1 MTPWNAV
8 PERRNEQ
15 GSRVG
20 TETEGFAGLLR
31 LLKERSGRSYGVL
44 AGQLHMS
51 VSTLHRYCNGDAVPM
66 DFAPADRLARRCGA
80 TADELVELHRRWILA
95 DEARRRS
102 RATSAATK
110 NSPAPAA
117 SSTDEPATS
126 STHKADASAD
136 AAGASAAAADTSVG
150 MAGSSVAAADTSA
163 DTAVP
168 AAPAADTSAA
178 EPHRAPGSSPAPHPP
193 HSPPAPHTQ
202 AAPDSPATPATPAS
216 ADESPTDDEQEVVAG
231 PMAVRR
237 GPGRRALLRIV
248 LAVSAVAAV
257 AVPAALAVE
266 ERTTVGSP
274 RKSAQGEGRTPAA
287 GGASTR
293 RPESPSPGRSS
304 EDRHPAPDKKA
315 RPSTPGSAR
324 SDGSRASRAPDDV
337 RGGAAPQVGISSY
350 NWDEPCGV
358 NYLLQQTPDHV
369 PPPPRAPQDTRDW
382 ARALGGIG
390 GGHML
395 LQLTATGN
403 TDDAV
408 VLTSLNVRVVGKR
421 AALSWPVYALGDGC
435 GSGVT
440 PQTFDIDLDDSQ
452 PLAKPVAGQDG
463 DVVVPA
469 KNFPFKVSTR
479 DPQVL
484 NLNVHTEGHD
494 VSWYLEIGWSSGGQ
508 QGTVRV
514 NDGGK
519 PFRTSAIDGRKKY
532 GYWPEKKRWNLQ

>member
-126 STHKADASAD
+126 STHEADASAD
-136 AAGASAAAADTSVG
+136 AAGASAAPAADTSVG
-150 MAGSSVAAADTSA
+150 MAGASVAAADTSA

-178 EPHRAPGSSPAPHPP
+178 DPHRAPGSSPAPHPP
-193 HSPPAPHTQ
+193 HSPPAPHPQ
-202 AAPDSPATPATPAS
+202 AAPDSPATPAS

-324 SDGSRASRAPDDV
+324 SDGSRASRAPDDD
-337 RGGAAPQVGISSY
+337 RGGSAPQVGISSY

-382 ARALGGIG
+382 ARALGGVG

-494 VSWYLEIGWSSGGQ
+494 VSWYLEVGWSSGGQ

-519 PFRTSAIDGRKKY
+519 PFRTSAIDGREKY
-532 GYWPEKKRWNLQ
+532 AYWPEKKRWNLQ

>member
-1 MTPWNAV
+1 M
-8 PERRNEQ
+8 
-15 GSRVG
+15 G

-51 VSTLHRYCNGDAVPM
+51 VSTLHRYCNGDAVPK
-66 DFAPADRLARRCGA
+66 DFAPVDRLARRCGA

-102 RATSAATK
+102 RATSATA
-110 NSPAPAA
+110 NSTVPAA
-117 SSTDEPATS
+117 SSTHE
-126 STHKADASAD
+126 
-136 AAGASAAAADTSVG
+136 
-150 MAGSSVAAADTSA
+150 
-163 DTAVP
+163 
-168 AAPAADTSAA
+168 
-178 EPHRAPGSSPAPHPP
+178 PHPP
-193 HSPPAPHTQ
+193 HSPPAPHAPGSS
-202 AAPDSPATPATPAS
+202 AAPDSPATPAS
-216 ADESPTDDEQEVVAG
+216 ADESPTEGEQEAVAESAAAG
-231 PMAVRR
+231 R
-237 GPGRRALLRIV
+237 GPGRRALLRIA

-266 ERTTVGSP
+266 EPTTVDSP
-274 RKSAQGEGRTPAA
+274 RKSAQGDGRTPAA
-287 GGASTR
+287 GGASTP

-315 RPSTPGSAR
+315 RPSTPGSVR
-324 SDGSRASRAPDDV
+324 SDGSRASRAPDDD
-337 RGGAAPQVGISSY
+337 RGGSAPQVGISSY

-395 LQLTATGN
+395 LQLTATGT

-494 VSWYLEIGWSSGGQ
+494 VSWYLEVGWSSGGQ

-532 GYWPEKKRWNLQ
+532 AYWPEKKRWNLQ

>member
-1 MTPWNAV
+1 MTPRNAV

-150 MAGSSVAAADTSA
+150 MAGASVAAAGTSA

-202 AAPDSPATPATPAS
+202 AAPDSPATPAS

-287 GGASTR
+287 GGAPTR

-304 EDRHPAPDKKA
+304 EDRHPAPGKKA

-324 SDGSRASRAPDDV
+324 SDGSRASRAPDDD
-337 RGGAAPQVGISSY
+337 RGGSAPQVGISSY

-382 ARALGGIG
+382 ARALGGVG

-494 VSWYLEIGWSSGGQ
+494 VSWYLEVGWSSGGQ

-532 GYWPEKKRWNLQ
+532 GYWTEKKRWNLQ

>member
-1 MTPWNAV
+1 MMTPWNAV

-51 VSTLHRYCNGDAVPM
+51 VSTLHRYCNGDAVPK

-102 RATSAATK
+102 RAMSATA
-110 NSPAPAA
+110 NSTAPAA

-126 STHKADASAD
+126 SNDEPATSSTHEADVSAD
-136 AAGASAAAADTSVG
+136 TAGASVPAADTSV
-150 MAGSSVAAADTSA
+150 

-178 EPHRAPGSSPAPHPP
+178 EPHDAPDSSPAPHPP
-193 HSPPAPHTQ
+193 HSPPAPHAPGSS
-202 AAPDSPATPATPAS
+202 AAPDSPATPAS
-216 ADESPTDDEQEVVAG
+216 ADESPTEDEREVVAE
-231 PMAVRR
+231 PMAAARR
-237 GPGRRALLRIV
+237 GPGRRALFRIA

-266 ERTTVGSP
+266 EPMTVDSP
-274 RKSAQGEGRTPAA
+274 RKSAQGDGRTPAA

-315 RPSTPGSAR
+315 RPSTPGSVR
-324 SDGSRASRAPDDV
+324 SDGSRASRAPDDD
-337 RGGAAPQVGISSY
+337 RGGSAPQVGISSY

-358 NYLLQQTPDHV
+358 NYLLQQTPGHV
-369 PPPPRAPQDTRDW
+369 PPPPTAPQDTRDW

-494 VSWYLEIGWSSGGQ
+494 VSWYLEVGWSSGGQ

-532 GYWPEKKRWNLQ
+532 AYWPEKKRWNLH

>member
-1 MTPWNAV
+1 M
-8 PERRNEQ
+8 
-15 GSRVG
+15 G

-126 STHKADASAD
+126 STHEADASAD

-150 MAGSSVAAADTSA
+150 MAGASVAAADTSA

-193 HSPPAPHTQ
+193 HSPPAPHPQ
-202 AAPDSPATPATPAS
+202 AAPDSPATPAS

-324 SDGSRASRAPDDV
+324 SDGSRASRAPDDD
-337 RGGAAPQVGISSY
+337 RGGSAPQVGISSY

-494 VSWYLEIGWSSGGQ
+494 VSWYLEVGWSSGGQ

-519 PFRTSAIDGRKKY
+519 PFRTSAIDGREKY
-532 GYWPEKKRWNLQ
+532 AYWPEKKRWNLQ

>member
-110 NSPAPAA
+110 SSPAPAA

-126 STHKADASAD
+126 STHEADASAD
-136 AAGASAAAADTSVG
+136 AAGASAAPAADTSVG
-150 MAGSSVAAADTSA
+150 MAGASVAAADTSA

-178 EPHRAPGSSPAPHPP
+178 DPHRAPGSSPAPHPP
-193 HSPPAPHTQ
+193 HSPPAPHPQ
-202 AAPDSPATPATPAS
+202 AAPDSPATPAS

-324 SDGSRASRAPDDV
+324 SDDSRASRAPDDV

-494 VSWYLEIGWSSGGQ
+494 VSWYLEVGWSSGGQ

-519 PFRTSAIDGRKKY
+519 PFRTSAIDGREKY

>member
-110 NSPAPAA
+110 SSPAPAA

-126 STHKADASAD
+126 STHEADASAD
-136 AAGASAAAADTSVG
+136 AAGASAAPAADTSVG
-150 MAGSSVAAADTSA
+150 MAGASVAAADTSA

-178 EPHRAPGSSPAPHPP
+178 DPHRAPGSSPAPHPP
-193 HSPPAPHTQ
+193 HSPPAPHPQ
-202 AAPDSPATPATPAS
+202 AAPDSPATPAS

-324 SDGSRASRAPDDV
+324 SDGSRASRAPDDD
-337 RGGAAPQVGISSY
+337 RGGSAPQVGISSY

-382 ARALGGIG
+382 ARALGGVG

-494 VSWYLEIGWSSGGQ
+494 VSWYLEVGWSSGGQ

-519 PFRTSAIDGRKKY
+519 PFRTSAIDGREKY
-532 GYWPEKKRWNLQ
+532 AYWPEKKRWNLQ

>member
-126 STHKADASAD
+126 STHEADASAD
-136 AAGASAAAADTSVG
+136 AAGASAAPAADTSVG
-150 MAGSSVAAADTSA
+150 MAGASVAAADTSA

-178 EPHRAPGSSPAPHPP
+178 DPHRAPGSSPAPHPP

-202 AAPDSPATPATPAS
+202 AAPDSPATPAS

-324 SDGSRASRAPDDV
+324 SDDSRASRAPDDV

-494 VSWYLEIGWSSGGQ
+494 VSWYLEVGWSSGGQ

>member
-126 STHKADASAD
+126 STHEADASAD
-136 AAGASAAAADTSVG
+136 AAGASAAPAADTSVG
-150 MAGSSVAAADTSA
+150 MAGASVAAADTSA

-178 EPHRAPGSSPAPHPP
+178 DPHRAPGSSPAPHPP
-193 HSPPAPHTQ
+193 HSPPAPHPQ
-202 AAPDSPATPATPAS
+202 AAPDSPATPAS

-324 SDGSRASRAPDDV
+324 SDDSRASRAPDDV

-519 PFRTSAIDGRKKY
+519 PFRTSAIDGREKY

>member
-1 MTPWNAV
+1 M
-8 PERRNEQ
+8 
-15 GSRVG
+15 G

-51 VSTLHRYCNGDAVPM
+51 VSTLHRYCNGDAVPK
-66 DFAPADRLARRCGA
+66 DFAPVDRLARRCGA

-102 RATSAATK
+102 RATSATA
-110 NSPAPAA
+110 NSTALAA
-117 SSTDEPATS
+117 SSTHEPATS
-126 STHKADASAD
+126 STQKADASAD
-136 AAGASAAAADTSVG
+136 AAGASAP
-150 MAGSSVAAADTSA
+150 AADTSA
-163 DTAVP
+163 DTAEP
-168 AAPAADTSAA
+168 AAPVADTSAA
-178 EPHRAPGSSPAPHPP
+178 DPHNALDSSSAPHPP
-193 HSPPAPHTQ
+193 HSPPAPHAPGSS
-202 AAPDSPATPATPAS
+202 AAPDSPATPAS
-216 ADESPTDDEQEVVAG
+216 ADETPTEDEQEVVAEPAAAG
-231 PMAVRR
+231 R
-237 GPGRRALLRIV
+237 GPGRRALLRIA

-266 ERTTVGSP
+266 EPTTVDSP
-274 RKSAQGEGRTPAA
+274 RKSAQGDGRTPAA
-287 GGASTR
+287 GGASTPR
-293 RPESPSPGRSS
+293 SESPSPGRSS

-315 RPSTPGSAR
+315 RPSTPGSVR
-324 SDGSRASRAPDDV
+324 SDGSRASRAPDDD
-337 RGGAAPQVGISSY
+337 RGGSAPQVGISSY

-395 LQLTATGN
+395 LQLTATGT

-494 VSWYLEIGWSSGGQ
+494 VSWYLEVGWSSGGQ

-532 GYWPEKKRWNLQ
+532 AYWPEKKRWSLQ

>member
-1 MTPWNAV
+1 MMTPRNAV

-136 AAGASAAAADTSVG
+136 AAGASAAAAADTSVG
-150 MAGSSVAAADTSA
+150 MAGASVAAADTSA

-202 AAPDSPATPATPAS
+202 AAPDSPATPAS
-216 ADESPTDDEQEVVAG
+216 ADELPTDDEQEVVAG

-324 SDGSRASRAPDDV
+324 SDGSRASRAPDDD
-337 RGGAAPQVGISSY
+337 RGGSAPQVGISSY

-382 ARALGGIG
+382 ARALGGVG

-494 VSWYLEIGWSSGGQ
+494 VSWYLEVGWSSGGQ

-519 PFRTSAIDGRKKY
+519 PFRTSAIDGREKY
-532 GYWPEKKRWNLQ
+532 AYWPEKKRWNLQ